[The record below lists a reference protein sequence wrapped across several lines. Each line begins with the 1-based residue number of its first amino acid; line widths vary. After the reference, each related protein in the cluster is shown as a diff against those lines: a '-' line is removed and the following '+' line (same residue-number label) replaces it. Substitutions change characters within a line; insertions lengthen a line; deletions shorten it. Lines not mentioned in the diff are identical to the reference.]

1 MGDRE
6 TDMTADNI
14 APDDEP
20 TPDPANTRVE
30 ADGAEDS
37 RAEPTIQED
46 RR

>member
-14 APDDEP
+14 APEDEP

-30 ADGAEDS
+30 AEGGSADE
-37 RAEPTIQED
+37 AEPTTEED
-46 RR
+46 